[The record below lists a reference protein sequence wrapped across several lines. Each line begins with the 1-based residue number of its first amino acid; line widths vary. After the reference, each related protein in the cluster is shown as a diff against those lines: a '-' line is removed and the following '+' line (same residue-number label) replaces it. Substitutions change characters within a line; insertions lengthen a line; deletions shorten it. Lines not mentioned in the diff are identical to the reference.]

1 MWSSSAEHAT
11 APPHSTLPAGKG
23 AIDASGPRV
32 FAPFHRSAAVSGGG
46 ASVVA
51 DEGRVWDLSAGETSA
66 ASGVAA
72 ASTTSVGLL
81 PGREQ
86 QEVPHARDRSV
97 EGEASAAAAAAT
109 RRQSSSS
116 DPDRTDKASVPP
128 ESATVDI
135 AALQVAY

>member
-1 MWSSSAEHAT
+1 MCAERASASFVSMWSSSAEHAT

-66 ASGVAA
+66 ALS
-72 ASTTSVGLL
+72 LI
-81 PGREQ
+81 
-86 QEVPHARDRSV
+86 H
-97 EGEASAAAAAAT
+97 
-109 RRQSSSS
+109 
-116 DPDRTDKASVPP
+116 
-128 ESATVDI
+128 I
-135 AALQVAY
+135 